1 MAIIKEGWKKGF
13 RGRQQP
19 PRADRRMHYLAS
31 EHGRDSA
38 CLLNAEGR
46 ALSIEEAISTIG
58 GMAAPY
64 HEVILA
70 GSDSECEAIR
80 LRRPEDPQCAIRE
93 AGLNMALAYAHGRP
107 FVLAIHE
114 GDGRFHFHIAVG
126 GGSQGQVLGRNGTL
140 QKVWDR
146 EYFGDDGRIL
156 DWEAHKRFLEL
167 KVQVQQ
173 VIRQQHENRV
183 QRREAIREAPPAR
196 KSDMAR
202 PFEAR
207 SRELI
212 ERRYQ
217 LELAALEA
225 RYQAR
230 GSIGGARHRSEQER
244 VEHRRT
250 GALNR
255 IDRRE
260 SERRIRATGRALDRG
275 LGVVGTQASRALG
288 YVGQIT
294 RMGVDSAM
302 RELGV
307 PRPLRAT
314 ARITISLAT
323 ESSRIALKMAME
335 AARAS
340 VQASLRLAH
349 GTSTL
354 ALAAIAAPAT
364 GGASLSKAL
373 PDVGSD
379 FAAAGREAGK
389 GLARAGGIAV
399 GSGSRM
405 ASSAVRETL
414 PFEAKDALDL
424 AKGNVRR
431 LVARRVPEP
440 LLRAMQLAKILPAGS
455 TLAVAMRMA
464 FDAAKKAQQPSRT
477 HLEVER

>member
-1 MAIIKEGWKKGF
+1 MAIIKGGWKKGF

-38 CLLNAEGR
+38 CLLNVEGR
-46 ALSIEEAISTIG
+46 ALSVEEAIAVIG
-58 GMAAPY
+58 GKDAIY

-80 LRRPEDPQCAIRE
+80 LRSPEDPHGAIRD
-93 AGLNMALAYAHGRP
+93 AGLNVARAYAHGRP

-114 GDGRFHFHIAVG
+114 GDGRFHVHIAVARE
-126 GGSQGQVLGRNGTL
+126 SQGQVLGRNGAL
-140 QKVWDR
+140 QKVWDH
-146 EYFGDDGRIL
+146 EYFGEEGRIL
-156 DWEAHKRFLEL
+156 DWESHKHFLAL
-167 KVQVQQ
+167 KAQVQQ

-183 QRREAIREAPPAR
+183 HRREAIREAPPTR
-196 KSDMAR
+196 KPKVAR
-202 PFEAR
+202 PFEVK

-217 LELAALEA
+217 LELAALDA

-230 GSIGGARHRSEQER
+230 GSLGSARHRSEQER

-255 IDRRE
+255 LDRRE
-260 SERRIRATGRALDRG
+260 SDRRIRATGRALDRG
-275 LGVVGTQASRALG
+275 LGVVGTQAGRALG
-288 YVGQIT
+288 SVGQIT

-314 ARITISLAT
+314 ARITIALAT
-323 ESSRIALKMAME
+323 ESSRVALKMAME

-349 GTSTL
+349 SASTL
-354 ALAAIAAPAT
+354 ALATIAAPAT
-364 GGASLSKAL
+364 GGASLAKAL
-373 PDVGSD
+373 PEVGSD
-379 FAAAGREAGK
+379 IAAAGREASR
-389 GLARAGGIAV
+389 GLSRAGSIAL
-399 GSGSRM
+399 GSTSRM

-414 PFEAKDALDL
+414 PFEAKDAVDL
-424 AKGNVRR
+424 AQGNVRR

-440 LLRAMQLAKILPAGS
+440 LRRAMQLAKILPAGPP
-455 TLAVAMRMA
+455 LAVALRMA
-464 FDAAKKAQQPSRT
+464 LDAAQKAQQPSRT